1 MQIILETIWIKP
13 DIVMESVKYE
23 RGNFE
28 ITEITKILMSQPK
41 TKRREKSPN
50 TAEQKN
56 NAAQITLNCDID

>member
-1 MQIILETIWIKP
+1 M
-13 DIVMESVKYE
+13 VMESVKYE
-23 RGNFE
+23 RGNSE

-41 TKRREKSPN
+41 TKGREKSPN